1 MGPLLWSWCGGASAR
16 PAGHR
21 NRAAKKRRWNPGSGR
36 RTGDSRNAMWAGR
49 RRENR
54 RGRRWRELERTGRKG
69 RKPEETEEE
78 AEEKRNRTGNG
89 ENQNRGRVLSRG
101 DTRGRGKEIGT
112 GNGVGN
118 KVERTGENWTQGKG
132 RKGKETEGNTSE

>member
-1 MGPLLWSWCGGASAR
+1 
-16 PAGHR
+16 
-21 NRAAKKRRWNPGSGR
+21 
-36 RTGDSRNAMWAGR
+36 MWAGR

-54 RGRRWRELERTGRKG
+54 RGRRWRELERTGRKEREGKG

-78 AEEKRNRTGNG
+78 AEEKRNRTSNG
-89 ENQNRGRVLSRG
+89 ENQNRGRVLSRR

-118 KVERTGENWTQGKG
+118 KVERTG
-132 RKGKETEGNTSE
+132 RKEREGNGGKHERTRAERSVEEVVSDRGEKW